1 MVLRMWHRITAA
13 AIEYKCG
20 AAYKDIEAPHF
31 AFFNEIFAKARIFT
45 MVGFVFSEGTMDY
58 I

>member
-1 MVLRMWHRITAA
+1 MWHRITAA